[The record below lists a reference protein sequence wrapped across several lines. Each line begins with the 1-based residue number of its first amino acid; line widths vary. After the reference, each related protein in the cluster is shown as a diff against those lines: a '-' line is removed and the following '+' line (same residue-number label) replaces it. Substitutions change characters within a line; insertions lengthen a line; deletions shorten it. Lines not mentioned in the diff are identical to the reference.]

1 MKKVIAAILSLAL
14 ALGLAACGGQPE
26 TRRNG
31 GEDTENV
38 PMENTLE
45 EKEQTMNEENEP
57 MEEEENGLILGG
69 WTVNSGDLSLDGNPD
84 AKAAFE
90 KATEGLAGYVYEP
103 LAVLGSQ
110 LVAGMNYRILCRG
123 TVVIP
128 DAVPTYEIVTVYAD
142 LDGGAEITQSAVLP
156 GLPAVP
162 EGEEVTGA
170 WSMNAGD
177 PSLEGNPD
185 VQAALDKAL
194 EGLAGARYEGVAY
207 LASQVVAGQ
216 NYLIF
221 CRTTPVV
228 PDPIPSFTVVT
239 VYADLDGN
247 AEITDVASLE
257 L

>member
-1 MKKVIAAILSLAL
+1 MKKVMTAILSLAL
-14 ALGLAACGGQPE
+14 ALSLAACGGQPE
-26 TRRNG
+26 TKQND

-45 EKEQTMNEENEP
+45 ENAESEE
-57 MEEEENGLILGG
+57 GRLILGG
-69 WTVNSGDLSLDGNPD
+69 WTVNSGDLSLDSNPD

-110 LVAGMNYRILCRG
+110 VVAGMNYRILCRG
-123 TVVIP
+123 TVVVP
-128 DAVPTYEIVTVYAD
+128 DAIPTYEIVTVYAD
-142 LDGGAEITQSAVLP
+142 LNGNAEITQSAVLP
-156 GLPAVP
+156 GLPEIP
-162 EGEEVTGA
+162 EGEDVTGA
-170 WSMNAGD
+170 WSMNGGD

-194 EGLAGARYEGVAY
+194 EGLVGANYEGVAY

-247 AEITDVASLE
+247 AEITDVTSLE